1 MKTAF
6 FSTTPTD
13 KRVFQQ
19 HQTNANVDLTFFDVH
34 LTDKTVPLA
43 KGFQAVCVFVN
54 DHLDKHVIETLS
66 EFGIKLIAL
75 RCAGFNN
82 IDRET
87 AQKLNMTILRVPA
100 YSPMAI
106 AEHAL
111 ALMMTLNRKTHKAY
125 NRIRD
130 HNFTLEGL
138 LGFDM
143 HQKTAGIVGTG
154 KIGQQLIPILKG
166 LGMNIL
172 AYDPYPNDQT
182 ESLGAQ
188 YVDFD
193 TLIKRSDII
202 SLHLPLLPNTYHL
215 INADTIQQM
224 KENVMLINTS
234 RGGLM
239 DTKAMIKGLKS
250 KKIGYLGI
258 DVYELED
265 NLFFEDHTND
275 IIEDDDFERL
285 ITFPNVLIT
294 AHQAFFT
301 QQALDNIAE
310 TTLQNLIEFSKG
322 EINSDNCVLCE
333 T

>member
-1 MKTAF
+1 
-6 FSTTPTD
+6 
-13 KRVFQQ
+13 
-19 HQTNANVDLTFFDVH
+19 
-34 LTDKTVPLA
+34 
-43 KGFQAVCVFVN
+43 
-54 DHLDKHVIETLS
+54 
-66 EFGIKLIAL
+66 
-75 RCAGFNN
+75 
-82 IDRET
+82 
-87 AQKLNMTILRVPA
+87 
-100 YSPMAI
+100 
-106 AEHAL
+106 
-111 ALMMTLNRKTHKAY
+111 MTLNRKTHKAY